1 MTRTVTSSPPRPRLA
16 VHVGTGLPPSLAVVL
31 SKVSSW
37 ADVVAASPREPLPEG
52 VRAHLYTS
60 DVLPRRPV
68 APFAVWR
75 VPGGKPVDTPGVA
88 VIEEAGVPDGT
99 PGSFTVCLL
108 PPPERSRL
116 LLPFTRSRYRLLRD
130 LPDIVVAV
138 ATPGGVTWSS
148 GGTPTRA
155 SDGTWPTLAALS
167 SAVVARGDLVWDALA
182 WGAPTVT
189 DTETAQRLSLTPE
202 EHVLVADDP
211 LERRSLSLAL
221 ASDESRAAGL
231 ARRGWSATRA
241 RQPERVAREICRRL
255 GLTPPP
261 PGPACSGLSDAL
273 DALGTPHDSLV
284 RRRAR
289 EAVATLPGAV
299 TAGWR
304 PQQRSDRGQP

>member
-1 MTRTVTSSPPRPRLA
+1 MTSSTPRPRLA
-16 VHVGTGLPPSLAVVL
+16 VHVGTGLPASLATVL

-37 ADVVAASPREPLPEG
+37 ADVIAASSREPLPEG

-60 DVLPRRPV
+60 DVLPRRPA
-68 APFAVWR
+68 APYAVWR
-75 VPGGKPVDTPGVA
+75 VPQSRPVDTPGVV
-88 VIEEAGVPDGT
+88 VIGEAGLPDMA
-99 PGSFTVCLL
+99 PGNLTVCRLL
-108 PPPERSRL
+108 PPERSRL

-130 LPDIVVAV
+130 LPETVVAV

-155 SDGTWPTLAALS
+155 PDGTWPTLAALS

-189 DTETAQRLSLTPE
+189 DRETARRLSLTPD

-211 LERRSLSLAL
+211 MERRSLSLSL
-221 ASDESRAAGL
+221 ASDEPRAAGL
-231 ARRGWSATRA
+231 ARRGWSVTRV

-255 GLTPPP
+255 GLMPS
-261 PGPACSGLSDAL
+261 PGRGSSGLSDAL

-299 TAGWR
+299 TSGWR
-304 PQQRSDRGQP
+304 PQQRSDSVKP